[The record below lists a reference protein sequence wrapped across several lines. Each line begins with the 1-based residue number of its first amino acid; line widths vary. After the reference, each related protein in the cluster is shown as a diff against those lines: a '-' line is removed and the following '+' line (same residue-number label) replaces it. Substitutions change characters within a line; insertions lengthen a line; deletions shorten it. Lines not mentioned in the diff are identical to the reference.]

1 MQASEFLL
9 FIDIPSLMK
18 FVKLIF
24 RSNVKI
30 IGQIDGFQLKF
41 YDHVD
46 IHNSNYKVM
55 IHEIYKII
63 VSP

>member
-1 MQASEFLL
+1 
-9 FIDIPSLMK
+9 MK

-46 IHNSNYKVM
+46 IHSKTEDN
-55 IHEIYKII
+55 
-63 VSP
+63 